1 MTTPSTRRRPEDLIV
16 WGAIF
21 IVFGEVLGLVLT
33 DFPGWGFTAG
43 GILATVAGI
52 AWSHS
57 RRRPANGRAGDV
69 S

>member
-1 MTTPSTRRRPEDLIV
+1 MTTPSTRRRPENLIV

-21 IVFGEVLGLVLT
+21 IVFGGIIEVVLT
-33 DFPGWGFTAG
+33 DFPGWGFIAG

-52 AWSHS
+52 AWSHA
-57 RRRPANGRAGDV
+57 RRRRANGRTGDV

>member
-1 MTTPSTRRRPEDLIV
+1 MTTPPTQRRPENLIV

-21 IVFGEVLGLVLT
+21 IVFGAIATVVLT
-33 DFPGWGFTAG
+33 DFPGWGFIAG

-52 AWSHS
+52 AWLHS
-57 RRRPANGRAGDV
+57 RRRRADGRTSDV

>member
-16 WGAIF
+16 WGAMF
-21 IVFGEVLGLVLT
+21 IVFGGIIEVVLT
-33 DFPGWGFTAG
+33 DLPGWGIMAG

-57 RRRPANGRAGDV
+57 RRRPANGRTGNV